1 MDSPDSAASI
11 PTRSAAAGAPAE
23 APQLRGATTGPGAA
37 GLAPLPLDETGHPLL
52 PPILKT
58 VAETGEGCAE
68 LVDAIVA
75 HRERIASTG
84 ELEARRVEGSRAQM
98 RSLMAFRLIDA
109 LEGSEGAALE
119 DELSRAVAAR
129 DMDAYEAADR
139 LFASIMKGGT
149 T

>member
-1 MDSPDSAASI
+1 
-11 PTRSAAAGAPAE
+11 
-23 APQLRGATTGPGAA
+23 
-37 GLAPLPLDETGHPLL
+37 
-52 PPILKT
+52 
-58 VAETGEGCAE
+58 
-68 LVDAIVA
+68 
-75 HRERIASTG
+75 
-84 ELEARRVEGSRAQM
+84 M